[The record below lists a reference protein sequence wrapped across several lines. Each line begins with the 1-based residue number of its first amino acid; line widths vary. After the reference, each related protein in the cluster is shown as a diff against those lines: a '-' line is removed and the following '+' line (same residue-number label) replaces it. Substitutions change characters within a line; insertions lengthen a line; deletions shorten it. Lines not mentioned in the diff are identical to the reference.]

1 MKRSHLGV
9 PMIVFKSE
17 LKLVFAVKD
26 PVNCLPQKV
35 KDQKVQ
41 QYALTWR
48 IRMILMCSVHLTHAF
63 VWVCLHVWEREKE
76 GTSEFEKEKI
86 FSVCVCVFA
95 CVSQGEFRICQLI
108 FVSFIDQCIQWKTSL
123 MFCLFA
129 AWVALRVCARTDD
142 SKQINGLW
150 NSALHWDTMWTML
163 SELIRFWNAEYIQFL
178 VLVIVIYK
186 HICFCFFLV

>member
-1 MKRSHLGV
+1 MLSFWMKRSHLGV

-26 PVNCLPQKV
+26 PVNCLPQV

-41 QYALTWR
+41 QYALMWR

-86 FSVCVCVFA
+86 FSVCLCVFA

-123 MFCLFA
+123 FCLFA
-129 AWVALRVCARTDD
+129 AWVALRVCARTGD

-178 VLVIVIYK
+178 VLVIDI
-186 HICFCFFLV
+186 